1 MQSHHSSDQLR
12 RIFFDQ
18 LTVDAF
24 IGVLPHERQ
33 TSQPL
38 IIDAEFDVT
47 VAQAICDE
55 DIGTVLDYRA
65 LRLQIIQHCQ
75 KGHTN
80 LLETLVET
88 LMNSL
93 FTAHPE
99 IQRIRLR
106 VAKPQAF
113 EDCAAVGIEL
123 CRRREKA

>member
-1 MQSHHSSDQLR
+1 MPSHSPSNQLR
-12 RIFFDQ
+12 RIFFEQ
-18 LTVDAF
+18 LNVEAF

-33 TSQPL
+33 ASQPL

-47 VAQAICDE
+47 VTQTICDE
-55 DIGTVLDYRA
+55 DISTVLDYRA
-65 LRLQIIQHCQ
+65 LRLQMIQHCQ

-88 LMNSL
+88 LSDSL
-93 FTAHPE
+93 FATYPE

-106 VAKPQAF
+106 VAKPRAF

-123 CRRREKA
+123 CRQRVKT